1 MLYGNQSGRVYEI
14 SPNGHIRDAD
24 SGEVYGHIPQELLSL
39 YDAAPDLLEA
49 MQGLI
54 GELGRMGLS
63 DVPGDTFAD
72 LRNRIDE
79 AQSAI
84 AKATAE

>member
-1 MLYGNQSGRVYEI
+1 
-14 SPNGHIRDAD
+14 
-24 SGEVYGHIPQELLSL
+24 LSL